1 MRPLKVLHFGELQS
15 LTFGK
20 EITKI
25 PDLCYYNDLA
35 LTEVVIPEGVT
46 SIGKWAFDSCTSL
59 KSLTIPS
66 TVSEV
71 EDSFYEETQLI
82 FKNASFQ
89 QRENGTYVNGI
100 SVNVTAKERYD
111 YAFQVLELVN
121 AERAKLR
128 KTRPITVSYTHL
140 TLPTTSRV

>member
-1 MRPLKVLHFGELQS
+1 MEILLRPLKVLHFGELQS

-82 FKNASFQ
+82 FKNAGFQ

-128 KTRPITVSYTHL
+128 KTRPIM
-140 TLPTTSRV
+140 

>member
-1 MRPLKVLHFGELQS
+1 MEILLRPLKVLHFGELQS

-128 KTRPITVSYTHL
+128 KTRPIMCK
-140 TLPTTSRV
+140 

>member
-1 MRPLKVLHFGELQS
+1 MEILLRPLKVLHFGELQS

-35 LTEVVIPEGVT
+35 LTEVVT

-111 YAFQVLELVN
+111 YTFQVLELVN

-128 KTRPITVSYTHL
+128 KTRPIM
-140 TLPTTSRV
+140 

>member
-1 MRPLKVLHFGELQS
+1 M
-15 LTFGK
+15 
-20 EITKI
+20 
-25 PDLCYYNDLA
+25 
-35 LTEVVIPEGVT
+35 
-46 SIGKWAFDSCTSL
+46 
-59 KSLTIPS
+59 
-66 TVSEV
+66 

-128 KTRPITVSYTHL
+128 KTRPIM
-140 TLPTTSRV
+140 

>member
-1 MRPLKVLHFGELQS
+1 MEILLRPLKVLHFGELQS

-25 PDLCYYNDLA
+25 SDLCYYNDLA

-82 FKNASFQ
+82 F
-89 QRENGTYVNGI
+89 
-100 SVNVTAKERYD
+100 
-111 YAFQVLELVN
+111 
-121 AERAKLR
+121 
-128 KTRPITVSYTHL
+128 
-140 TLPTTSRV
+140 

>member
-1 MRPLKVLHFGELQS
+1 M
-15 LTFGK
+15 
-20 EITKI
+20 
-25 PDLCYYNDLA
+25 
-35 LTEVVIPEGVT
+35 
-46 SIGKWAFDSCTSL
+46 AFDSCTSL

-121 AERAKLR
+121 AERAKLKNKTYYVKVRAYKKIPKAR
-128 KTRPITVSYTHL
+128 KYMVHTVQLAKSKLKNKESYGKSCIFQKTDKMRKK
-140 TLPTTSRV
+140 TDE

>member
-1 MRPLKVLHFGELQS
+1 MEILLRPLKVLHFGELQS

-59 KSLTIPS
+59 KSLPIPS

-71 EDSFYEETQLI
+71 EDSFYEETHLI

-128 KTRPITVSYTHL
+128 KTRPIM
-140 TLPTTSRV
+140 